1 VFVYGA
7 HHAPRYW
14 EDPESFDPERFTKA
28 NEKLHTP
35 FTYLP
40 FGGGP
45 RGCIGGNYAMLQILM
60 ILSALLR
67 KYDFELTPGQTIEAR
82 PMVILRPKHGI
93 RMTFTEIWGDSI
105 EVLNKGNNNGL
116 DASPLYAIDR
126 FNRLPITAEERIKY
140 VRNLDRSYFEKPAAA
155 SGIPASARELVNQR
169 LFPYYAIA
177 STMAKQNQNRFHR
190 AGKYV
195 YVLSATAV
203 GCAAF
208 AVLFPEIGW
217 LGFGSELAILIV
229 MWFTLLR
236 AHRTHAQQNW
246 IEFRF
251 LAERL
256 RCGVFMAICGVEPK
270 PFEVLPYLGHSQ
282 TVNDWTVRAFDEI
295 WDRLPPLTGCTECE
309 CAILNPYLREA
320 WIGDQIQFH
329 RKKVKLEGKAREHL
343 ARAGEIILPTT
354 IVAATL
360 HILFVIWSPAKTAQP
375 GILLLHELIHK
386 GLSLMALVFPAIAA
400 SLAGMESH
408 REHLRLEKSSANM
421 AAQLERVQ
429 RQMDQDGA
437 WWRSALVSRSPT
449 SPIAATLASRSTKA
463 LSRAHRVAARA
474 QAGRPV
480 CGRRHGRV
488 LLADPGGVCAGRARR
503 GGADQWARAG
513 GRRMRLRHRD
523 GEAVRPGRRA
533 AGADGIAAAA
543 PVSAERRA
551 GRPRRACRGGLRVDL
566 ARRHLLQPRQRHPE
580 REHALERLCDRC
592 PNLVGFKDGYG
603 DIELMTRIYARMGDR
618 LTYIGGLPTAETFAL
633 PYLEMGV
640 TTYSSAIFNFLPS
653 LRRTFYAA
661 VRRRDHAEVFKQL
674 RDFVL
679 PYIDIRN
686 RRKGYAVSIVK
697 AGMRAVGRPAG
708 PVRTPLTDLDA
719 SEMER

>member
-1 VFVYGA
+1 MADFESLPYRIRIGVTGHRKLNNPGQVRAMVEKALATEIDSLFPQKSRAEVERIRRAGSTPICFMALSPLADGA
-7 HHAPRYW
+7 DRIVAEAVLAEPLARLDAVLPLEI
-14 EDPESFDPERFTKA
+14 EDYLKTFEDDRSREEFLELL
-28 NEKLHTP
+28 KLSRRP
-35 FTYLP
+35 
-40 FGGGP
+40 
-45 RGCIGGNYAMLQILM
+45 I
-60 ILSALLR
+60 LLR
-67 KYDFELTPGQTIEAR
+67 TRHLHEDRHDAAGQTELRHQAYVQVGQYVVDHCDVLIAVWDGEPARGVGGTADVVQYAIEQRR
-82 PMVILRPKHGI
+82 PII
-93 RMTFTEIWGDSI
+93 RIWGDSI

-429 RQMDQDGA
+429 RQMK
-437 WWRSALVSRSPT
+437 P
-449 SPIAATLASRSTKA
+449 AT
-463 LSRAHRVAARA
+463 
-474 QAGRPV
+474 
-480 CGRRHGRV
+480 
-488 LLADPGGVCAGRARR
+488 D
-503 GGADQWARAG
+503 
-513 GRRMRLRHRD
+513 
-523 GEAVRPGRRA
+523 
-533 AGADGIAAAA
+533 
-543 PVSAERRA
+543 
-551 GRPRRACRGGLRVDL
+551 
-566 ARRHLLQPRQRHPE
+566 PE
-580 REHALERLCDRC
+580 RLEALIHQAT
-592 PNLVGFKDGYG
+592 
-603 DIELMTRIYARMGDR
+603 DIMLGETQSWLMLMR
-618 LTYIGGLPTAETFAL
+618 
-633 PYLEMGV
+633 
-640 TTYSSAIFNFLPS
+640 
-653 LRRTFYAA
+653 
-661 VRRRDHAEVFKQL
+661 
-674 RDFVL
+674 FVE
-679 PYIDIRN
+679 I
-686 RRKGYAVSIVK
+686 K
-697 AGMRAVGRPAG
+697 A
-708 PVRTPLTDLDA
+708 
-719 SEMER
+719 